1 MTSCRAALAA
11 SLLVL
16 LAAGPPAVAKPAGS
30 AVIDGRQWAL
40 SASGEDLPWRQA
52 DAYCR
57 DLRLDGHGDW
67 RLPTLAELDTLKD
80 PDAADG
86 AGIRA
91 PIAIDTCCIWSSTSL
106 ADRPAPGDSPTGAAP
121 ANYYWGIVFDGGI
134 AYYSN
139 QVFADGQALC
149 TRDTD

>member
-11 SLLVL
+11 ALLTLPAVAL
-16 LAAGPPAVAKPAGS
+16 LAAAEPAGS
-30 AVIDGRQWAL
+30 TVIDGRKWAL
-40 SASGEDLPWRQA
+40 TTSGEDLPWRQA

-57 DLRLDGHGDW
+57 ALRLDGQGGW
-67 RLPTLAELDTLKD
+67 RLPTLAELETLKD
-80 PDAADG
+80 PDAAG
-86 AGIRA
+86 SGIRA
-91 PIAIDTCCIWSSTSL
+91 PIDIDTCCLWSSTSL
-106 ADRPAPGDSPTGAAP
+106 AERPADGDTPTGAAP

-149 TRDTD
+149 TRDAD